1 MLDTSLLPTAH
12 RHVRAHASLGKIQR
26 LQLQVIHICAAC
38 LYLWEDT
45 CSSPR
50 KAGLFRY
57 LEYISE
63 TFSVHSHFSA
73 YREHINTFADMK
85 LTFFLVL
92 LCLVLALVSADP
104 DPKFKKFRKGRRYPV
119 YRPVYHPVYRPIPVP
134 VYQPVYQPV
143 YVHVPVAKKVISKG
157 YGGYGYGR

>member
-12 RHVRAHASLGKIQR
+12 RHVRAHASLGKSRGCSSR
-26 LQLQVIHICAAC
+26 LSIFVRPVC
-38 LYLWEDT
+38 T
-45 CSSPR
+45 SGSSPR

-119 YRPVYHPVYRPIPVP
+119 YRPVYQPVYRPIPVP